1 MAHNA
6 ELTQCWIDQNGIDF
20 YADVALVLGRTTTD
34 EGRLCSDTADG
45 NDPGGKVNKAA
56 KFKPV
61 IRANEL
67 DCRSVTNW
75 WRGNNG
81 KCGLG
86 FTVFEQLSDFVDAV
100 LAGSSQ
106 LLWPYNAPQGEMA
119 APFRIADFDYYHA
132 LAELLLPDTSIYQPE
147 YEIQGNDANSP
158 SAYVLNTY
166 VNPAVAQYSLRM
178 ADIYPT
184 RETNNPLSEYYFGVV
199 FINAADRSKWCVATA
214 PVKVGNLTPGAWNA
228 LTVLG
233 ASSVT
238 GAGAYSEM
246 IAVPFF
252 SSVYINRAFNQAWTD
267 DVSGN
272 FISCNGRTGHPAFFH
287 YQGYYDL
294 EVTALLVWRYSDP
307 YVRGSV
313 TIRATSGPTGVD
325 ITLHNVAVDI
335 VRLSDLVL
343 LNGMPII
350 PTQNLVAPGMDDYA
364 EAVVQVPGIYAPE
377 YVPGSEEGDDH
388 FNPNEDYVVRI
399 YCTELRNYIY
409 SLQKVRVLN

>member
-20 YADVALVLGRTTTD
+20 YADVALVLGRATTD

-67 DCRSVTNW
+67 DCRSVANW
-75 WRGNNG
+75 WRGNDG

-119 APFRIADFDYYHA
+119 APFRIADFDYYHSR
-132 LAELLLPDTSIYQPE
+132 AELLLPDTNGYQPE

-158 SAYVLNTY
+158 SAYVLNGY

-184 RETNNPLSEYYFGVV
+184 SETDDPLSEYYFGAV

-214 PVKVGNLTPGAWNA
+214 PVKVGNLNLGAWNA

-238 GAGAYSEM
+238 GTGAYSEM

-252 SSVYINRAFNQAWTD
+252 SSEYINRAFNQAWTD

-272 FISCNGRTGHPAFFH
+272 FISCNGRTGHFAYFH

-294 EVTALLVWRYSDP
+294 EVDANLYWRASDP
-307 YVRGSV
+307 YVRGAV
-313 TIRATSGPTGVD
+313 TIRVTSGPLEMDV
-325 ITLHNVAVDI
+325 TLHTLDVNI
-335 VRLSDLVL
+335 VRKRDLVE

-350 PTQNLVAPGMDDYA
+350 SSMTLTAGFDERAEGTIQNIA
-364 EAVVQVPGIYAPE
+364 IYAPE
-377 YVPGSEEGDDH
+377 YVPGSEEGDSY
-388 FNPNEDYVVRI
+388 FNPDEEYIVQF
-399 YCTELRNYIY
+399 YCVELRNYIY
-409 SLQKVRVLN
+409 SLQKVIVLN